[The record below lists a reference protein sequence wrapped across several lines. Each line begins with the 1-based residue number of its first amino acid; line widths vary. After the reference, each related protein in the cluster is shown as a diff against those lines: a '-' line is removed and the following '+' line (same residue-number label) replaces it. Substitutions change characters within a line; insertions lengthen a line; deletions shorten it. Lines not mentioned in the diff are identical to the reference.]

1 MLLPA
6 ALELLHVARVIVPPN
21 PELFSAMGLL
31 STDLVHYEGRSAY
44 VLLTPETADQVE
56 QGYREM
62 ERALRERVGAAADG
76 ATTRRSLDGRLLGQS
91 WETPFVEVGDG
102 PITAETMPA
111 LIEAFHDAY
120 ERRYGNR
127 FPYVPVQGVTY
138 RVELVV
144 GADKLEYEEA
154 AAAGEPE
161 PTGSLELRYLAA
173 EPLQASVYERE
184 ALGVGATIRGPAI
197 IREPLSTTVV
207 MPGQVAEV
215 GRFGE
220 IVIEVQP

>member
-1 MLLPA
+1 
-6 ALELLHVARVIVPPN
+6 
-21 PELFSAMGLL
+21 
-31 STDLVHYEGRSAY
+31 
-44 VLLTPETADQVE
+44 
-56 QGYREM
+56 
-62 ERALRERVGAAADG
+62 
-76 ATTRRSLDGRLLGQS
+76 
-91 WETPFVEVGDG
+91 
-102 PITAETMPA
+102 
-111 LIEAFHDAY
+111 
-120 ERRYGNR
+120 
-127 FPYVPVQGVTY
+127 
-138 RVELVV
+138 V

-161 PTGSLELRYLAA
+161 PTGTLELHYLAA